1 MTVRYAHTNIIARD
15 WRSLAEFYETVFE
28 CSPVSPERS
37 LSGKWLEDGTSVP
50 DASLEG
56 IHLRLPGF
64 GDDGP
69 TLEIFQYGHMEP
81 KPTPAANRQ
90 GLGHLAFAVD
100 DVAVTRT
107 KVLVH
112 GGNDIGQIVDAQID
126 GAGQISFV
134 YMADPEGNIIE
145 LQTWN

>member
-1 MTVRYAHTNIIARD
+1 MPVRYAHTNIIARD
-15 WRSLAEFYETVFE
+15 WRLLAKFYETVFE
-28 CSPVSPERS
+28 CSPVLPARS
-37 LSGKWLEDGTSVP
+37 LSGKWLEDGTAVP

-69 TLEIFQYGHMEP
+69 TLEIFQYGHMES
-81 KPTPAANRQ
+81 KPSPAANRQ
-90 GLGHLAFAVD
+90 GFGHLAFAVD

-107 KVLVH
+107 KVLAH
-112 GGNDIGQIVDAQID
+112 GGSDIGQIVDTQID

-145 LQTWN
+145 LQNWN